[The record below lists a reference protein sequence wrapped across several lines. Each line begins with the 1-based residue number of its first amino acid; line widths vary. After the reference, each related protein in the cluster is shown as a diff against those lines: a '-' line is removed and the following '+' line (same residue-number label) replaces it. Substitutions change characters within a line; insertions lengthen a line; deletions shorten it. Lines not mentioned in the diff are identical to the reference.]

1 MSLKIID
8 EFSNTTYFLTEVT
21 PKFNSNEFCFELS
34 DSSGIKVYIDYVL
47 ALSADYKPEDYSL
60 FIFKSWILNG
70 ENNIFQAYEKDINER
85 IGWIFPIQSLV
96 STDHKYVDDP
106 HFLKYAYVTFYKL
119 LMNQEQHETF
129 TTYLQTTDSYRLT
142 DFYGNDI
149 IILVLSNT
157 KIQKIENFHID
168 NYLTSLYSYSY
179 YYCQPIDNFKRIG
192 CRASFQSPGDTR
204 LILQRNSIYLQGEVY
219 LHRLFKSLLKT
230 EEHPLVRFYLLYQV
244 IELIIEI
251 IFQKSFL
258 EKINTFQ
265 NNTDRNIY
273 ELKESIAYI
282 SSEKERISK
291 LITSLEKYFDGNTKT
306 NLLLYCNDLL
316 ISFNSETKT
325 SLALALYSVRSLIVH
340 KFRKL
345 PEENLPKIA
354 EINQEF
360 ENILIKIIL
369 NYEETS
375 I

>member
-1 MSLKIID
+1 
-8 EFSNTTYFLTEVT
+8 
-21 PKFNSNEFCFELS
+21 
-34 DSSGIKVYIDYVL
+34 
-47 ALSADYKPEDYSL
+47 
-60 FIFKSWILNG
+60 
-70 ENNIFQAYEKDINER
+70 
-85 IGWIFPIQSLV
+85 
-96 STDHKYVDDP
+96 
-106 HFLKYAYVTFYKL
+106 
-119 LMNQEQHETF
+119 
-129 TTYLQTTDSYRLT
+129 
-142 DFYGNDI
+142 
-149 IILVLSNT
+149 
-157 KIQKIENFHID
+157 
-168 NYLTSLYSYSY
+168 
-179 YYCQPIDNFKRIG
+179 
-192 CRASFQSPGDTR
+192 
-204 LILQRNSIYLQGEVY
+204 
-219 LHRLFKSLLKT
+219 LKT